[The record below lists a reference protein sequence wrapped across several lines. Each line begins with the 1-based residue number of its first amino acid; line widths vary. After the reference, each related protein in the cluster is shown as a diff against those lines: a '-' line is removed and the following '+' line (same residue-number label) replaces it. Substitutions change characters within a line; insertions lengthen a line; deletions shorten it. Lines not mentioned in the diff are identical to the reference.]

1 MFSKPINM
9 DGAISQRVEID
20 MYPIRAMLIY
30 TLAAD
35 ITKDIYYSD
44 RNFYIQHIKYNQ
56 CFQKIIKALNNKEQ
70 KNKLCMSKRL
80 NNKKGTIV
88 LILFILEEF
97 YFAWTSQI
105 DKFRLEDVDKQIE
118 VFIKYL
124 KHSENIDIIEYSEY
138 IPMMMREKPMPSI
151 AFQLVYILNLI
162 LPYTPQF
169 NQIVTTHVDHLLTEY
184 VKHGTIE
191 HIMPFD
197 EEYFTLCLA
206 NTSQT
211 FLVDK
216 EYDSQT
222 INKLNGFQLG
232 VVKYS
237 TMITYAWVVY
247 NPFVLK
253 PYNETLVKM
262 YVSSQYEIAMEQ
274 DKKKRMRLYKQKYR
288 VASASN
294 DDKFVTLAKYIQENK
309 LYEKK

>member
-1 MFSKPINM
+1 M
-9 DGAISQRVEID
+9 
-20 MYPIRAMLIY
+20 
-30 TLAAD
+30 
-35 ITKDIYYSD
+35 
-44 RNFYIQHIKYNQ
+44 
-56 CFQKIIKALNNKEQ
+56 
-70 KNKLCMSKRL
+70 

-105 DKFRLEDVDKQIE
+105 DKFRLENVDKQIE
-118 VFIKYL
+118 IFIKYL
-124 KHSENIDIIEYSEY
+124 KHSEHIDIIDYIEY

-151 AFQLVYILNLI
+151 GFQLIYILTLI

-169 NQIVTTHVDHLLTEY
+169 NQIVTTHVDYLLNEY
-184 VKHGTIE
+184 TKHQTIE
-191 HIMPFD
+191 HVMPFD

-216 EYDSQT
+216 EYDSL
-222 INKLNGFQLG
+222 ILEKLNGFQLSL
-232 VVKYS
+232 VKYS

-253 PYNETLVKM
+253 SYNPTLVKM
-262 YVSSQYEIAMEQ
+262 YTSLQYEIEMESN
-274 DKKKRMRLYKQKYR
+274 KKKRAYLYKQKYC

-294 DDKFVTLAKYIQENK
+294 NDKFVKLARHIETN
-309 LYEKK
+309 